1 MREHP
6 AAFKYLSDP
15 ARAERLMEA
24 VEILHR
30 NARQELREL
39 HERMEALN
47 RRQERLR
54 ILAQQI
60 DEFNN
65 NANTDTTEQQIRQE
79 MMNLNLDVGRGA
91 VQHVEEPVVEEME
104 HNDQVM
110 EERTEEEKQ
119 TNN

>member
-6 AAFKYLSDP
+6 AAFKYLTDP
-15 ARAERLMEA
+15 ARADRIEE
-24 VEILHR
+24 VIEIIHR
-30 NARQELREL
+30 NARQELQEL

-60 DEFNN
+60 DEYNN
-65 NANTDTTEQQIRQE
+65 NANTDITEQQIRQE
-79 MMNLNLDVGRGA
+79 MLNLNLDVGRGA

-104 HNDQVM
+104 HNEQVI